1 MEIVSLVLEDSW
13 FWDPAVDNMRQYAG
27 HLAKSSCQQEDWLQL
42 RDQIFCDLLRPYEAW
57 FSGIN
62 GKPTNGFVEAYHIV
76 FPDQERM
83 LAWRLAWS

>member
-13 FWDPAVDNMRQYAG
+13 FWDPAVDNMRRHAT
-27 HLAKSSCQQEDWLQL
+27 HLAKSSCQHEDWYQL

-57 FSGIN
+57 FSGTDE
-62 GKPTNGFVEAYHIV
+62 KPTNAFHIV